1 MYNVKNITE
10 DLYWVGANDRRL
22 ALFEG
27 VYDIPTGVSYNSYIL
42 LDNKTVLLDTVDKAV
57 SHQFFEN
64 IEFVLNGKKLDYL
77 IINHMEPDH
86 CAELQN
92 LINKYPEIKI
102 VCNAKIQTMINQF
115 FDFKFPQ
122 EQYIIVKD
130 GDTLETGNHT
140 FTFASAPMVHW
151 PEVMVTYDLTDK
163 ILFSADAFGS
173 FGAIDGNIFADEVDF
188 EHRYMDEARRYY
200 TNIVGKYGV
209 QVQMLLKKVSAF
221 DIEMICPLHGYV
233 WRKDLNVFIDK
244 YQKWSTYEPE
254 IKSVLIPYA
263 SVYGNTQN
271 AAEIL
276 AGELANLGIKD
287 IKMYDTSVTH
297 PSYIISD
304 VFKYSHIVFA
314 STTYNMGIFVS
325 MENLLNDM
333 TAHNI
338 QNRKIAIIENGS
350 WAPTSGNLMTEI
362 ISKWKNTE
370 IIGNKF
376 TLKSSL
382 KQNQRE
388 ELKVL
393 AKEIASTF

>member
-1 MYNVKNITE
+1 MYNVKNITK

-27 VYDIPTGVSYNSYIL
+27 VYDIPTGVSYNSYLL
-42 LDNKTVLLDTVDKAV
+42 LDDKTVLLDTVDKAV

-64 IEFVLNGKKLDYL
+64 IEFVLNGRKLDYL

-92 LINKYPEIKI
+92 LINKYPEIQI

-115 FDFKFPQ
+115 FDFEFPQ
-122 EQYIIVKD
+122 EQYVIVKE
-130 GDTLETGNHT
+130 GDTLDTGKHT
-140 FTFASAPMVHW
+140 FTFAFAPMVHW
-151 PEVMVTYDLTDK
+151 PEVMVTFDTTDK

-188 EHRYMDEARRYY
+188 ENRYMDEARRYY
-200 TNIVGKYGV
+200 TNIVGKYGP
-209 QVQMLLKKVSAF
+209 QVQALLKKASAL
-221 DIEMICPLHGYV
+221 DIQMICPLHGYV
-233 WRKDLNVFIDK
+233 WRKDLERFIGK
-244 YQKWSTYEPE
+244 YQKWSNYEPE

-297 PSYIISD
+297 ESYIISD
-304 VFKYSHIVFA
+304 AFKYSHIVFA

-325 MENLLNDM
+325 MENLLHDM
-333 TAHNI
+333 SAHNI

-350 WAPTSGNLMTEI
+350 WAPTSGSLMTEI
-362 ISKWKNTE
+362 ISKWKNVE
-370 IIGNKF
+370 IIGNKL

-388 ELKVL
+388 ELKSL